1 MNSNHL
7 VLCEQNRTEQLI
19 VEELIV
25 RISSSV
31 DVNDG
36 SVLLHRGVY

>member
-7 VLCEQNRTEQLI
+7 VCVNRTEQLI
-19 VEELIV
+19 IEELIV